1 MTFHKGKHLM
11 RELTIKHSNA
21 IIEVINA
28 TQAMVVT
35 GNDLYGEASRA
46 ISIECDIETQRAT
59 QQFATDVAWDV
70 WEIAEIR
77 LRLQKLHI
85 RATTRAEIEN
95 IKVADKQLVEVLE
108 KATSANKM
116 LTSDEIAER
125 KLYP

>member
-1 MTFHKGKHLM
+1 M
-11 RELTIKHSNA
+11 RELTIKHSNV
-21 IIEVINA
+21 IIEVIKA
-28 TQAMVVT
+28 TRAMIVT

-59 QQFATDVAWDV
+59 QQFATDVARDV

-95 IKVADKQLVEVLE
+95 MKVADKQLVEVLE

-125 KLYP
+125 ELYP